1 MLARAKS
8 DSALDTSPLLVLL
21 PAIQK
26 LAKRNPKQARRKKRN
41 SFQLKEKTNMIS
53 DVRTLPSPTCV
64 IRLPTRTLAY
74 PSSPSL
80 ACLADHR
87 SISSPIMS
95 GSIITNVGV
104 RLFPTLIPNPTTQL
118 ENSFLER
125 TKKIEKKRKVTH
137 GLTRAPDVAA
147 HLAAPLP
154 FPALLSPLSQWKPT
168 HTRHHHL
175 QHHHSLTGTS

>member
-1 MLARAKS
+1 MNQC
-8 DSALDTSPLLVLL
+8 LDIAVADLLSPL
-21 PAIQK
+21 
-26 LAKRNPKQARRKKRN
+26 
-41 SFQLKEKTNMIS
+41 
-53 DVRTLPSPTCV
+53 
-64 IRLPTRTLAY
+64 IRWIT
-74 PSSPSL
+74 
-80 ACLADHR
+80 
-87 SISSPIMS
+87 
-95 GSIITNVGV
+95 TNVGV
-104 RLFPTLIPNPTTQL
+104 
-118 ENSFLER
+118 ER